1 MPGAGC
7 AYCGQWSGSPVVSI
21 YLPTA
26 LQEVGAEATYY
37 WNTELS
43 GHLLLKNQT
52 VIPSWVRRPKVKD
65 TVPE

>member
-1 MPGAGC
+1 M
-7 AYCGQWSGSPVVSI
+7 VSI